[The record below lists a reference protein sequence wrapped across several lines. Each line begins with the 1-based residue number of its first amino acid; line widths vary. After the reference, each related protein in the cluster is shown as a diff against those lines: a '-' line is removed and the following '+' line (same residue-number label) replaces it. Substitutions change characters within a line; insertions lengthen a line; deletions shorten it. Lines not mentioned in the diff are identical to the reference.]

1 MAKASSFTKVSV
13 IMSMT
18 VEERNA
24 LVAGLL
30 YIKMY
35 NEEFTDTGYKNMME
49 ILRSLQE
56 AAHGENTMR

>member
-1 MAKASSFTKVSV
+1 MAKASSFTRVSV
-13 IMSMT
+13 IMSMS

-30 YIKMY
+30 YIKAHNELFTATAY
-35 NEEFTDTGYKNMME
+35 NHQME

-56 AAHGENTMR
+56 AQHGENTVR